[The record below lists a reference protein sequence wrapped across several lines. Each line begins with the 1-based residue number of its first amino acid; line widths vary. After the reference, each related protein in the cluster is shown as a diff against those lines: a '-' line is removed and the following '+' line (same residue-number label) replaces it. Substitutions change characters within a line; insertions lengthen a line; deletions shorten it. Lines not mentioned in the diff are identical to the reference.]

1 MLEISSEHIWLNQ
14 QFGSWKEAI
23 QQISEQLLE
32 KGVIQKEY
40 IDAMVA
46 RQEAASVYIGNFVA
60 LPHGKAKDEQI
71 VEEGIFLF
79 QVPDGVDFGIDEEK
93 KVATILFAVIMRE
106 NQQLTSL
113 QELAFFCSDVDQVMA
128 LSDAQTVEEIQQILK
143 QAEEF

>member
-1 MLEISSEHIWLNQ
+1 M
-14 QFGSWKEAI
+14 
-23 QQISEQLLE
+23 
-32 KGVIQKEY
+32 
-40 IDAMVA
+40 
-46 RQEAASVYIGNFVA
+46 A

>member
-1 MLEISSEHIWLNQ
+1 M
-14 QFGSWKEAI
+14 
-23 QQISEQLLE
+23 
-32 KGVIQKEY
+32 
-40 IDAMVA
+40 
-46 RQEAASVYIGNFVA
+46 
-60 LPHGKAKDEQI
+60 
-71 VEEGIFLF
+71 F

>member
-1 MLEISSEHIWLNQ
+1 MNR
-14 QFGSWKEAI
+14 
-23 QQISEQLLE
+23 LL
-32 KGVIQKEY
+32 KKV
-40 IDAMVA
+40 
-46 RQEAASVYIGNFVA
+46 
-60 LPHGKAKDEQI
+60 
-71 VEEGIFLF
+71 FLF

-93 KVATILFAVIMRE
+93 KIATILFAVIMRE